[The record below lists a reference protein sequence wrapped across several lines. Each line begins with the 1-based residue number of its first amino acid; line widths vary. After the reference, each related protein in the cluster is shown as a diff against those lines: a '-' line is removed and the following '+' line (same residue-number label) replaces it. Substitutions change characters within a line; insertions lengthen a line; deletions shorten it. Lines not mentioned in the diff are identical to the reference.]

1 MNESTS
7 GREPIIL
14 VQIDQDKCN
23 LTYGVSPCT
32 AVNPQ
37 NKCFNTLKSCQ
48 DPENYDKGVLTLNF
62 AQARSN
68 LPKGEN
74 IIPSLLDVSTAPS
87 VINPTNGQ
95 RASAP
100 LGQRAVCTMTFQD
113 HTHSDLLV
121 DPYVENRNYDPL
133 TKSTFWAKWLV
144 RNPYYQNRPVRVYE
158 GYVGQALNDMRVR
171 HYFIDAIQGPDTS
184 GKVQIVAKDPIK
196 LADRQKAQVPKA
208 SQGRLLADITDSDTQ
223 IDIRDAELAD
233 YEASGTVLIG
243 DELMTYTTKALVDI
257 DDVDYVRLSGITR
270 ATDGSVATEHKA
282 DANVQQCVR
291 YTDQFVWD
299 VIYNLLTDYAGI
311 PSEYIDKD
319 AWDEE
324 GIDWLQSFNV
334 SAVLSRPQGVA
345 DVLNE
350 LFEQVLAYIWW
361 DERDQEIKF
370 RAIRPIIGG
379 APLVT
384 DENHIL
390 RDTAKF
396 STDPKNRVSQIWVYW
411 GQRNLA
417 LPLDNEGNYDRLRIR
432 ADLEAEDATRYGES
446 RIRKIYARWIQND
459 AQAINLS
466 ARLLGA
472 SVDNPKTLKL
482 RLDAKDRSLWT
493 ADVVDVLHRNIVDFN
508 GDKVVER
515 YQVLSVEE
523 VDPGETV
530 EYVMQRFIFRG
541 TRFAFY
547 MADDALQFE
556 DYTEAQLEA
565 GKFGFYTE
573 DDGRMSDGSLG
584 WEYQ

>member
-1 MNESTS
+1 
-7 GREPIIL
+7 
-14 VQIDQDKCN
+14 
-23 LTYGVSPCT
+23 
-32 AVNPQ
+32 
-37 NKCFNTLKSCQ
+37 
-48 DPENYDKGVLTLNF
+48 
-62 AQARSN
+62 
-68 LPKGEN
+68 
-74 IIPSLLDVSTAPS
+74 
-87 VINPTNGQ
+87 
-95 RASAP
+95 
-100 LGQRAVCTMTFQD
+100 
-113 HTHSDLLV
+113 
-121 DPYVENRNYDPL
+121 
-133 TKSTFWAKWLV
+133 
-144 RNPYYQNRPVRVYE
+144 
-158 GYVGQALNDMRVR
+158 
-171 HYFIDAIQGPDTS
+171 
-184 GKVQIVAKDPIK
+184 
-196 LADRQKAQVPKA
+196 
-208 SQGRLLADITDSDTQ
+208 
-223 IDIRDAELAD
+223 
-233 YEASGTVLIG
+233 
-243 DELMTYTTKALVDI
+243 
-257 DDVDYVRLSGITR
+257 
-270 ATDGSVATEHKA
+270 
-282 DANVQQCVR
+282 
-291 YTDQFVWD
+291 
-299 VIYNLLTDYAGI
+299 
-311 PSEYIDKD
+311 
-319 AWDEE
+319 
-324 GIDWLQSFNV
+324 
-334 SAVLSRPQGVA
+334 VA

-493 ADVVDVLHRNIVDFN
+493 ADVVDVLHRNIVNFR

-530 EYVMQRFIFRG
+530 EYVMQRFVFRG

-565 GKFGFYTE
+565 GKFGFYTAE
-573 DDGRMSDGSLG
+573 DGRMSDGSLG